1 MYPFDVGRV
10 NENLPT
16 THIEIGS
23 KLERGTF
30 ELGST
35 TGKNSAYEGSGKKRV
50 KALMIYQLRKQV
62 DDDYAKQRL
71 KNSICTA
78 CTKSY
83 FPFPNKL
90 NFLLAL
96 SLSSRNQSTVP

>member
-35 TGKNSAYEGSGKKRV
+35 TGKNSAYEGSGQFRV
-50 KALMIYQLRKQV
+50 S
-62 DDDYAKQRL
+62 DF
-71 KNSICTA
+71 S
-78 CTKSY
+78 
-83 FPFPNKL
+83 KL
-90 NFLLAL
+90 VFNE
-96 SLSSRNQSTVP
+96 